1 MAFSV
6 AALCVLAGESHAQR
20 APQAPQAPLAPSAP
34 TAATRRPTP
43 ESRVDERF
51 REVLARPREPHA
63 AVSMLRIW
71 EQRDWVHPLRVADRM
86 RSLSNTASLLPEHR
100 SLARVFEARAR
111 RRLGQLREAEQTVR
125 PLSFMTRWLVAG
137 AIDNEG
143 RGGFALET
151 EPEAQRY
158 RPIDMNVS
166 FPGKE
171 RPARW
176 RAMPELSVLGLNPI
190 GSAVRPE
197 QNVCALAHTT
207 ATVRGSAAIDAVLWF
222 GAGGQSK
229 VYVNGASVL
238 VDDVAR
244 ARPFPDRD
252 GARVRLRPGANRILV
267 KVCVATEPLAFFAR
281 FATPAGAPLDLAV
294 DSDPAVGPALD
305 RPTTPVAIPTPLG
318 LIASWAPRVEG
329 DRASAEDLEDYARW
343 LSATGAEPASEDI
356 ASDLSRRGAE
366 RGPTVARW
374 LLVAELACGRNNR
387 LLAIQRAIDLDPTD
401 PLPLL
406 ALAHERRTGVRP
418 EEAMPI
424 LDRVLAANPSDVT
437 ARIERALL
445 LDSTGL
451 TLAARAELERA
462 ANVAPHSA
470 ALLELRASMADRAR
484 LNDEARALRLT
495 LSDLRG
501 DDPALHRDLA
511 NDARVRGDRA
521 ELQREALAA
530 IALVP
535 YDTGLY
541 GAAAE
546 LLETAGES
554 DRALDLLHRAL
565 DIAPDAAELW
575 RAQGEMQIRAGR
587 RDDARTSMRRA
598 LALRPQ
604 DRALRAHIEAL
615 EPPVPRPDEALA
627 EAPATFLR
635 RRSAPSSRPADYRM
649 RSLHELTVRTVYPNG
664 LSGTFRQ
671 TVFEVMTAE
680 GAQQF
685 RQIPVGFDQDTQR
698 FELRAARVYH
708 RDGSVDESTGL
719 EEYTV
724 SGGASRM
731 YYDTREMVVSF
742 PRLQI
747 GDVVEVRWRVDDV
760 AQRNAFADYFGDLEI
775 FQSDTPRASVR
786 YVLRAPSG
794 RTFYF
799 RPPALRG
806 LERTE
811 RDEPN
816 NTHVFEFAARD
827 IAPVPPEENAPG
839 VTERAA
845 YLHVSTYR
853 TWEDVAR
860 WYWGLIAEQLRP
872 DDRVREIVQRA
883 TRGMTSPRDKVR
895 AIYNWVIQNTRYVA
909 LEFGIHGFKPYR
921 VADVCQRRFGDCKD
935 KASTIVTML
944 REVGIDASIVLVRT
958 RRNGEIDPS
967 PASLAVFDHAIAYV
981 PPMPG
986 IPDGI
991 FLDGT
996 AQNSAMDE
1004 LPSMDQGAMALIVSQ
1019 RGEGR
1024 LVHLPFVQSANNR
1037 VELRTE
1043 VDVNASGG
1051 ARLRASHE
1059 LRGPDA
1065 GSLRAAMEAE
1075 ATRTERIERWLA
1087 GAYPGSRVS
1096 NVRTGPLNDVD
1107 QPARLDYEA
1116 EIPSIGT
1123 NQGNVLRLSPTPS
1136 PELTSEYAER
1146 SSRTSDVML
1155 PGPLSVHDRRT
1166 IRLPAGSTVSEV
1178 PGAASVRTAWVS
1190 LEYTVQHSGTTLTID
1205 RTLTYH
1211 VDRVPVGEYQ
1221 AFRDACARIDEALG
1235 RRVTVRLPGAG
1246 RAP

>member
-1 MAFSV
+1 MRTLSTT
-6 AALCVLAGESHAQR
+6 AG
-20 APQAPQAPLAPSAP
+20 
-34 TAATRRPTP
+34 
-43 ESRVDERF
+43 
-51 REVLARPREPHA
+51 
-63 AVSMLRIW
+63 
-71 EQRDWVHPLRVADRM
+71 
-86 RSLSNTASLLPEHR
+86 LLPEHQA
-100 SLARVFEARAR
+100 LARVFEARAR

-125 PLSFMTRWLVAG
+125 PLAFVTRWLVAG

-158 RPIDMNVS
+158 RAIDMSAS

-190 GSAVRPE
+190 GAAMRPE
-197 QNVCALAHTT
+197 QNVCAIAHTSV
-207 ATVRGSAAIDAVLWF
+207 TVRAGAPLDAVLWF

-229 VYVNGASVL
+229 VYVNGTAVL

-244 ARPFPDRD
+244 ERPFPDRH
-252 GARVRLRPGANRILV
+252 GARVRLRPGTNRVLV

-281 FATPAGAPLDLAV
+281 FATPAGAPLELAV
-294 DSDPAVGPALD
+294 DADPSVAVAMD
-305 RPTTPVAIPTPLG
+305 RPTAPVATPPPIG
-318 LIASWAPRVEG
+318 LLASWAPRTEG

-343 LSATGAEPASEDI
+343 LSATGAEPTSEDI
-356 ASDLSRRGAE
+356 ASDLSRRAAE
-366 RGPTVARW
+366 RGPSVARW
-374 LLVAELACGRNNR
+374 LLVAELARGRNNR
-387 LLAIQRAIDLDPTD
+387 LLAIQRAIDLDPSD

-406 ALAHERRTGVRP
+406 ALAHERRVGVRA
-418 EEAMPI
+418 EDAMPI
-424 LDRVLAANPSDVT
+424 LDRVLSANPNDAT

-445 LDSTGL
+445 LDATGL

-462 ANVAPHSA
+462 ANTAPHAA
-470 ALLELRASMADRAR
+470 ALLELRANFAERAR
-484 LNDEARALRLT
+484 LNDEARALRLA
-495 LSDLRG
+495 LSEVRG
-501 DDPALHRDLA
+501 DDPGLHRELA
-511 NDARVRGDRA
+511 NDARIRGDRA
-521 ELQREALAA
+521 EVRREALSALAA
-530 IALVP
+530 VP
-535 YDTGLY
+535 YDTGLF

-546 LLETAGES
+546 LMEASG
-554 DRALDLLHRAL
+554 DADAALDLLHRAL

-649 RSLHELTVRTVYPNG
+649 RSLHELTVRTVFPNG

-671 TVFEVMTAE
+671 MVFEVMTAE
-680 GAQQF
+680 GAQQY

-775 FQSDTPRASVR
+775 FQSDTPRSSVR
-786 YVLRAPSG
+786 YVLRAPTG

-806 LERTE
+806 LERSE

-827 IAPVPPEENAPG
+827 IPPVAPEENAPG

-853 TWEDVAR
+853 TWEEVGR
-860 WYWGLIAEQLRP
+860 WYWGLIAEQLRA
-872 DDRVREIVQRA
+872 DDRVREIVQRV
-883 TRGMTSPRDKVR
+883 TRGLTAPRDKVR

-958 RRNGEIDPS
+958 RRNGEIDTS

-1004 LPSMDQGAMALIVSQ
+1004 LPSMDQGAMALVVSQ

-1043 VDVNASGG
+1043 VDINASGG

-1096 NVRTGPLNDVD
+1096 NVRTGNLGDVD
-1107 QPARLDYEA
+1107 APARLDYEA

-1123 NQGNVLRLSPTPS
+1123 TQGNVLRIAPTPN

-1166 IRLPAGSTVSEV
+1166 IRFPAGSTVSEV
-1178 PGAASVRTAWVS
+1178 PAAASVRTAWVS
-1190 LEYTVQHSGTTLTID
+1190 LEYTVQHSGTTLNVE

-1221 AFRDACARIDEALG
+1221 AFRDACARIDEALA
-1235 RRVTVRLPGAG
+1235 RRVTVRLAAG
-1246 RAP
+1246 RTP